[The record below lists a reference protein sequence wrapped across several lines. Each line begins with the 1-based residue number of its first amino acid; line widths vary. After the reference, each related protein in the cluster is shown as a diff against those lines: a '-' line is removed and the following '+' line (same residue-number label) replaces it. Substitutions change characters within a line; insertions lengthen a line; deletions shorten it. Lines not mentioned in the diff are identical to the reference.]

1 MVAIKVN
8 DLVPST
14 NHSLQPAELY
24 LSRVSLF
31 LILAVVIGCTRTE
44 YPNATYPVSG
54 RVQTTDGESA
64 SYVRVTLHSSELVS
78 EGDPFRPSAM
88 TDDDGTFQLTT
99 YETDDGAPQGNY
111 AVTFRW
117 AKPQKTLFDPIPKD
131 RLRNRFAL
139 PTENSLRCTI
149 IEAESQNLGTF
160 EIDTTKLT
168 IERVQP

>member
-1 MVAIKVN
+1 MVVIEPNV
-8 DLVPST
+8 LIPST
-14 NHSLQPAELY
+14 NHSLQPTELY

-31 LILAVVIGCTRTE
+31 LTLAVVIGCIRTE

-54 RVQTTDGESA
+54 RVQTTDGEPA
-64 SYVRVTLHSSELVS
+64 SYVRVTLHSSKLIS

-88 TDDDGTFQLTT
+88 TDDDGNFRLTT
-99 YETDDGAPQGNY
+99 YEIDDGAPQGNY

-117 AKPQKTLFDPIPKD
+117 AKPQKTVFDPIPKD
-131 RLRNRFAL
+131 KLRNRFAL
-139 PTENSLRCTI
+139 PTEKSLKCTI

-160 EIDTTKLT
+160 EIDTTKMT

>member
-1 MVAIKVN
+1 MVAIESYFHCKRTPLTATCGN
-8 DLVPST
+8 T
-14 NHSLQPAELY
+14 
-24 LSRVSLF
+24 LSRASLY
-31 LILAVVIGCTRTE
+31 ITLAFVTGCTGND
-44 YPNATYPVSG
+44 YPNTTYPVSG
-54 RVQTTDGESA
+54 RVQTSDGKPA
-64 SYVRVTLHSSELVS
+64 AYVRVTLHSSKLVS

-88 TDDDGTFQLTT
+88 TDDDGSFRLTT
-99 YETDDGAPQGNY
+99 YETDDGAPQGDY

-160 EIDTTKLT
+160 EIDTTKMT
-168 IERVQP
+168 IEHVQP

>member
-1 MVAIKVN
+1 MSKV
-8 DLVPST
+8 P
-14 NHSLQPAELY
+14 
-24 LSRVSLF
+24 LF
-31 LILAVVIGCTRTE
+31 LTLAVVIGCTRPE

-54 RVQTTDGESA
+54 RVQTTDGEPA
-64 SYVRVTLHSSELVS
+64 GYVRVTLHSSKLVS
-78 EGDPFRPSAM
+78 DGDPFRPSAM
-88 TDDDGTFQLTT
+88 TDDDGNFRLTT

-139 PTENSLRCTI
+139 PTEKSLRCTI

-160 EIDTTKLT
+160 EINTTKLT

>member
-1 MVAIKVN
+1 MVAIESN
-8 DLVPST
+8 DLVPNT

-24 LSRVSLF
+24 LSKVPFF

-54 RVQTTDGESA
+54 RVQTTDGEPA
-64 SYVRVTLHSSELVS
+64 SYVRVTLHSSKLVS

-88 TDDDGTFQLTT
+88 TDEDGTFRLTT

-160 EIDTTKLT
+160 EIDTTKMT
-168 IERVQP
+168 IEHVQP